1 MNGIL
6 RITDPIL
13 SDDSIDKYEDVEYE
27 PVAGTNLNS
36 SGADIRLAIET
47 QDIFTHPSESFLIIE
62 GRLLKADGTPYDPA
76 NLITLTNN
84 GIMHLFKRIRY
95 DLSGQEI
102 ENIMNVGQVTTM
114 LGLLKYPDDF
124 SKSKGLNQL
133 WYKDTTI
140 RADNENGGFNVRR
153 TYIFQADPVGSF
165 SFKIPLKHIFGFCED
180 YDFSKSKGLNQLWYK
195 DTTIRADNENGGFNV
210 RRTYI
215 FQADPV
221 GSFSFKI
228 PLKHIFGF
236 CEDYDKV
243 VYGLKHNLTLTRN
256 NDNDAIFK
264 SAALAVGGRDNV
276 ADGQVRLSKVSWFM
290 PHVTPADKVKMELY
304 KIIERKEKIPV
315 GYRMIQC
322 DSATI
327 PHNSTSFSRRL
338 SVKSSPEVPRFI
350 IVGFQTNK
358 SGNQKRNP
366 SVFDSVNISNIY
378 VMLNS
383 MRYPTADYNISFD
396 KQQFSRVY
404 GDTADFRSKF
414 FNMDELVSSP
424 NINPSD
430 YRTLYPLFL
439 FDVSKQSEKL
449 KYSTTDIQVKMFF
462 SDGIPLNTQVYGVI
476 ISDRLINFQSDG
488 NKFSVVF

>member
-1 MNGIL
+1 MNSIL

-13 SDDSIDKYEDVEYE
+13 KDDSIDKYEEIAYE
-27 PVAGTNLNS
+27 PIAGTNLNS
-36 SGADIRLAIET
+36 PGQDIRLTIET
-47 QDIFTHPSESFLIIE
+47 QDIFTHPSESYLIIE
-62 GRLLKADGTPYDPA
+62 GRLLKNDNNSYGNND
-76 NLITLTNN
+76 LITLTNN

-102 ENIMNVGQVTTM
+102 ENIMNVGQATTM

-133 WYKDTTI
+133 WYKDITTN
-140 RADNENGGFNVRR
+140 AEEANSGWEVRR
-153 TYIFQADPVGSF
+153 LYIVRNSNPKGSF
-165 SFKIPLKHIFGFCED
+165 SFRIPLK
-180 YDFSKSKGLNQLWYK
+180 Y
-195 DTTIRADNENGGFNV
+195 
-210 RRTYI
+210 
-215 FQADPV
+215 
-221 GSFSFKI
+221 
-228 PLKHIFGF
+228 IFGF

-256 NDNDAIFK
+256 DDNNAIFK
-264 SAALAVGGRDNV
+264 NDARAGGQDTYT
-276 ADGQVRLSKVSWFM
+276 DGKVILSKIAWFM
-290 PHVTPADKVKMELY
+290 PHVTPADKDKMELY

-322 DSATI
+322 DSTTI
-327 PHNSTSFSRRL
+327 PQASDFSWRL

-358 SGNQKRNP
+358 IGDQKTNP
-366 SVFDSVNISNIY
+366 SLFDNVNVSNIY

-383 MRYPTADYNISFD
+383 MRYPTTDYNISFLGQ
-396 KQQFSRVY
+396 KYSRVY
-404 GDTADFRSKF
+404 GDVAEFRSKF
-414 FNMDELVSSP
+414 FNMDELISSP
-424 NINPSD
+424 NINPTE

-449 KYSTTDIQVKMFF
+449 KYSTTDIQIKMHF
-462 SDGIPLNTQVYGVI
+462 SANVLVDTQAYAVI

>member
-1 MNGIL
+1 MSSIL

-13 SDDSIDKYEDVEYE
+13 SDDSIDKYEDIEYE

-36 SGADIRLAIET
+36 SGADIRLTIET

-62 GRLLKADGTPYDPA
+62 GVLKKHDDTPYDA
-76 NLITLTNN
+76 ADLVTLTNN
-84 GIMHLFKRIRY
+84 GIMHFFKRIRY

-102 ENIMNVGQVTTM
+102 ENIMNVGQATTM

-140 RADNENGGFNVRR
+140 NANNNNNGFSIRR
-153 TYIFQADPVGSF
+153 NYIFVNADPIG
-165 SFKIPLKHIFGFCED
+165 
-180 YDFSKSKGLNQLWYK
+180 
-195 DTTIRADNENGGFNV
+195 T
-210 RRTYI
+210 
-215 FQADPV
+215 
-221 GSFSFKI
+221 FSFKI

-264 SAALAVGGRDNV
+264 TANVDGGGNDVV
-276 ADGQVRLSKVSWFM
+276 ADGKVILSKVSWFM
-290 PHVTPADKVKMELY
+290 PHVTPADKDKMELY

-327 PHNSTSFSRRL
+327 PQNSTSFSWRL

-358 SGNQKRNP
+358 IGNQKQNP
-366 SVFDSVNISNIY
+366 SLFDNVNVSNIY

-383 MRYPTADYNISFD
+383 MRYPTTDYNISFD

-430 YRTLYPLFL
+430 YRALYPLFL

-449 KYSTTDIQVKMFF
+449 KYSTTDIQVNMFF
-462 SDGIPLNTQVYGVI
+462 SNGIPLNTQVYGVI

-488 NKFSVVF
+488 NKFSVLF

>member
-13 SDDSIDKYEDVEYE
+13 SDDSIDKYEDYEYGT
-27 PVAGTNLNS
+27 VVGTNLNS
-36 SGADIRLAIET
+36 FGSDIRLTIET
-47 QDIFTHPSESFLIIE
+47 QDVFTHPSESFLIIE
-62 GRLLKADGTPYDPA
+62 GQLVRNDNNNVYAVGD
-76 NLITLTNN
+76 LITLTNN
-84 GIMHLFKRIRY
+84 GIMHLFKRIQY
-95 DLSGQEI
+95 DLSGQVVESLQDP
-102 ENIMNVGQVTTM
+102 GQATTM

-133 WYKDTTI
+133 WYKDTTENTNNNNAGFSI
-140 RADNENGGFNVRR
+140 RRS
-153 TYIFQADPVGSF
+153 YIIVNADPIG
-165 SFKIPLKHIFGFCED
+165 
-180 YDFSKSKGLNQLWYK
+180 
-195 DTTIRADNENGGFNV
+195 T
-210 RRTYI
+210 
-215 FQADPV
+215 
-221 GSFSFKI
+221 FSFKI

-243 VYGLKHNLTLTRN
+243 VYRLKHTLTLTRN
-256 NDNDAIFK
+256 NDNNAIFK
-264 SAALAVGGRDNV
+264 TDNV
-276 ADGQVRLSKVSWFM
+276 DGAGNDVVVDGKVILSKVSWFM
-290 PHVTPADKVKMELY
+290 PHVTPADKDKMELY

-322 DSATI
+322 DNAVI
-327 PHNSTSFSRRL
+327 PPTSTSFSWRL

-358 SGNQKRNP
+358 IGNQKTNP
-366 SVFDSVNISNIY
+366 SLFNNVNVSNMY

-383 MRYPTADYNISFD
+383 MRYPAVDYNISFD

-404 GDTADFRSKF
+404 GDAADFRSKF
-414 FNMDELVSSP
+414 FNMDELVSSQ

-430 YRTLYPLFL
+430 YRSLYPLFL

-449 KYSTTDIQVKMFF
+449 KYSTTDIQVKMHF
-462 SDGIPLNTQVYGVI
+462 SVGIPNNTQAYAVI

>member
-1 MNGIL
+1 MSGIL

-13 SDDSIDKYEDVEYE
+13 SDDSIDKYEEFEYE

-36 SGADIRLAIET
+36 SGTDIRLTIKT
-47 QDIFTHPSESFLIIE
+47 QDIFRHPSESFLIIE
-62 GRLLKADGTPYDPA
+62 GRLVKAYNNSYVNND
-76 NLITLTNN
+76 LITLTNN
-84 GIMHLFKRIRY
+84 GIMHLFKRIQY

-102 ENIMNVGQVTTM
+102 ENIMNVGQATTM
-114 LGLLKYPDDF
+114 LDLLKYPDDF

-133 WYKDTTI
+133 WYKDTTGVADGHNTGFSI
-140 RADNENGGFNVRR
+140 RRN
-153 TYIFQADPVGSF
+153 YIIVNSDP
-165 SFKIPLKHIFGFCED
+165 K
-180 YDFSKSKGLNQLWYK
+180 
-195 DTTIRADNENGGFNV
+195 
-210 RRTYI
+210 
-215 FQADPV
+215 

-256 NDNDAIFK
+256 DDNDAIFK
-264 SAALAVGGRDNV
+264 SDQNDAGGNPY
-276 ADGQVRLSKVSWFM
+276 ADGKVILSKVSWFM
-290 PHVTPADKVKMELY
+290 PHVTPADKDKMELY

-322 DSATI
+322 DSASI
-327 PHNSTSFSRRL
+327 PQVTSFSWRL

-350 IVGFQTNK
+350 IVGFQTGK
-358 SGNQKRNP
+358 SNNQT
-366 SVFDSVNISNIY
+366 VNASTFNNVNVSNIY

-383 MRYPTADYNISFD
+383 MRYPTTDYNISFLA
-396 KQQFSRVY
+396 QTFSRVY
-404 GDTADFRSKF
+404 GDVAEFRSKF
-414 FNMDELVSSP
+414 FNMDELVSNP
-424 NINPSD
+424 NITPAD
-430 YRTLYPLFL
+430 YKDLYPLFL

-449 KYSTTDIQVKMFF
+449 KYSTTDIQIKMHF
-462 SDGIPLNTQVYGVI
+462 SANVAANAQAYAVI